1 MIKWMTGAALLLCAV
16 PTLSQAADSASTHKN
31 PLSVHVLNT
40 QTGTPSSGVEVM
52 LEQKTDSGWQTLA
65 TQTTNADGRI
75 PALYPKGETMEA
87 GVYRVVFETG
97 DWYERQGTETFFPE
111 IPVPFQVESGVA
123 HYHIPLL
130 LSPYAYSTYRGS

>member
-1 MIKWMTGAALLLCAV
+1 MMKWMTGAALLLCAV
-16 PTLSQAADSASTHKN
+16 PALSQAADNTSADRN

-40 QTGTPSSGVEVM
+40 QTGMPSSGVEVM
-52 LEQKTDSGWQTLA
+52 LEQKTDNGWKTLA
-65 TQTTNADGRI
+65 KQTTNTDGRI
-75 PALYPKGETMEA
+75 PALYPQGEIMAA

-97 DWYERQGTETFFPE
+97 DWYDQQGTETFFPE
-111 IPVPFQVESGVA
+111 IPVPFRVEPGVA